1 MNHRQLVTALL
12 LIFGSGLA
20 VVQLRQAIGWSGD
33 PLVLAFRTL
42 PFLWCAIAIGY
53 AGYWLRTTPAYD
65 DYMLRI
71 AGWAAGSGVG
81 FVAVVSLLYVGT
93 TIEQSTVLYALVD
106 ALSAGILAG
115 LLIGLYDAAHKRTR
129 ADIESFAQ
137 KLEGLNQYGRTLN
150 ESTTIDEISAL
161 SVEVG
166 DILLD
171 AESTAFL
178 VNTASGETVVDA
190 TFSAEMTD
198 RLPKIVARETATA
211 DVQLLS
217 NIEGVPT
224 DLSLYIVPLQ
234 TQERLGTIVLQTTPQ
249 PTESLELAVNKEQ
262 TYLFQ
267 LLGAHATTALT
278 HLNSREEHRLSK

>member
-1 MNHRQLVTALL
+1 MNHRQFVTAFLL
-12 LIFGSGLA
+12 VFGAGLA
-20 VVQLRQAIGWSGD
+20 VVQLRQAVGWSGD

-42 PFLWCAIAIGY
+42 PFLWCAIAISY
-53 AGYWLRTTPAYD
+53 AGYWLRTTPVYD

-71 AGWAAGSGVG
+71 AGWAAGSGIG

-93 TIEQSTVLYALVD
+93 PIEQSALLHALAD

-129 ADIESFAQ
+129 SNIESFAQ
-137 KLEGLNQYGRTLN
+137 KLEGLNQYGKTLN
-150 ESTTIDEISAL
+150 ESTTVDEISAL
-161 SVEVG
+161 SIEVG

-178 VNTASGETVVDA
+178 VSTSAGEAVVDT

-198 RLPKIVARETATA
+198 RLPKIVATETATA

-249 PTESLELAVNKEQ
+249 PTDSLETTVNKEQ

-278 HLNSREEHRLSK
+278 HLKSREEPLLSE